1 MENVLQN
8 YAVDPQLDRKEAVRL
23 MRLALSLDDGDPS
36 TLATAALISALLVG
50 DCETEI
56 EMSDRAVTLN
66 PNSHRAWNCRGWV
79 YKVAGQP
86 EEAIRSFERAMRM
99 SPVDP
104 QQYTV
109 LTGMGFALMS
119 KSAIERISFAEGIV
133 RRREFI
139 ALLGGAAAIRPLG
152 AHAERPRERIL
163 YFTYS
168 AGYRHDVIQ
177 LSKAILTQLGSNSG
191 IFEVTAT
198 EDTSEFSL
206 ENLERYAAV
215 MFYTSGELPMSHAQK
230 TALLNFVRS
239 GRGFLGVHSATD
251 TFYTWPDYLDL
262 VGGYFNGHPWH
273 QAVTIEVVDPSNPLV
288 AFLGN
293 SLQVEDEIY
302 QISDFDY
309 RGSRVLLRLDPRSVD
324 LGKTGVHQR
333 FYGWPLA
340 WTRFYG
346 EGRVFYTA
354 LGHEPS
360 VWQDARYQRILTNA
374 ILWSM
379 RRSP

>member
-1 MENVLQN
+1 M
-8 YAVDPQLDRKEAVRL
+8 PPR
-23 MRLALSLDDGDPS
+23 
-36 TLATAALISALLVG
+36 SALGRSVLGFFNTWLVL
-50 DCETEI
+50 
-56 EMSDRAVTLN
+56 A
-66 PNSHRAWNCRGWV
+66 
-79 YKVAGQP
+79 
-86 EEAIRSFERAMRM
+86 EA
-99 SPVDP
+99 
-104 QQYTV
+104 
-109 LTGMGFALMS
+109 
-119 KSAIERISFAEGIV
+119 IV

-168 AGYRHDVIQ
+168 AGYRHDVIP
-177 LSKAILTQLGSNSG
+177 LSKVILTQLGSHSG
-191 IFEVTAT
+191 VFEVTAT
-198 EDTSEFSL
+198 EDTSEFST

-215 MFYTSGELPMSHAQK
+215 IFYTSGELPMSDAQK
-230 TALLNFVRS
+230 RALLDFVRS

-273 QAVTIEVVDPSNPLV
+273 QAVKIEVVDPGDPLV

-309 RGSRVLLRLDPRSVD
+309 RGSRVLLRLDPSSVD

-333 FYGWPLA
+333 FYGWPLT

-346 EGRVFYTA
+346 EGRVFYSA

-360 VWQDARYQRILTNA
+360 VWRDARYQRILTNA

-379 RRSP
+379 RRSPW